1 MENNQAVAAG
11 PAPRLGP
18 PDDRAEQRHAPLS
31 SARTTLLETLR
42 AQPAPVTVA
51 TLVEVTGLHLNTVR
65 EHLDALHRD
74 GLARRRRDDP
84 HGRGRPAWLYEPTR
98 RTSALTA
105 YTGLAATLAETIHR
119 TSPTPREDAVNAGE
133 RWGRALAQD
142 RRAPGP
148 PDPHDAQHARRQVVE
163 LLDDLGFAPEPDAG
177 HRRIRLTRCPLLET
191 ARTYPDVVC
200 AVHLGVAR
208 GALAEHGA
216 DPDAARIAPFAEPG
230 ACLLDLDPTG
240 RAPDRRPTPARVRPP
255 TVDR

>member
-1 MENNQAVAAG
+1 M
-11 PAPRLGP
+11 
-18 PDDRAEQRHAPLS
+18 PLS
-31 SARTTLLETLR
+31 EARTTLLETLR

-98 RTSALTA
+98 RTSTLAA

-119 TSPTPREDAVNAGE
+119 TSPTPRADATSAGD
-133 RWGRALAQD
+133 RWGHDLARD
-142 RRAPGP
+142 RPAP
-148 PDPHDAQHARRQVVE
+148 DAHDAEPAEHARRQVVE

-177 HRRIRLTRCPLLET
+177 HRRVRLTRCPLLET
-191 ARTYPDVVC
+191 ARAYPDVVC

-208 GALAEHGA
+208 GALAAHGA

-230 ACLLDLDPTG
+230 ACLLDLADPAT
-240 RAPDRRPTPARVRPP
+240 T
-255 TVDR
+255 